1 MTNLKSLVTR
11 HDTRVVLV
19 LATGSDPRVGRA
31 RGLFCARRLH
41 GCRFAALLAFSA
53 GPPLSV
59 MFLALVAWE
68 RLDVDRRINRLAL
81 LLSERSAP

>member
-19 LATGSDPRVGRA
+19 LAKGSDPRVGRA
-31 RGLFCARRLH
+31 RGLLRAAAFMVVA
-41 GCRFAALLAFSA
+41 FAALLAFSA

-68 RLDVDRRINRLAL
+68 RLDVDRRIDRLAL